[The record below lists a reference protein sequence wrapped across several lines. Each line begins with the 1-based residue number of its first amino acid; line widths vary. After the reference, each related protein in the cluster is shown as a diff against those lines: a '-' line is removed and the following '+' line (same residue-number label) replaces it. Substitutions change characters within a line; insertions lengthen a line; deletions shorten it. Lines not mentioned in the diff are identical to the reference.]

1 MTDTSQSIYE
11 QVTQADRDR
20 ARRILAGEE
29 IYADTRFASE
39 PVWWLGV
46 LSSHLDDYVRAAGF
60 PAIRDGRAERAR
72 LVYAVIEQLVARRE
86 VTR

>member
-29 IYADTRFASE
+29 PYMGSSHASS
-39 PVWWLGV
+39 PAWWLGA
-46 LSSHLDDYVRAAGF
+46 LDHYLGEYVDATDLPVVRE
-60 PAIRDGRAERAR
+60 GRAERAR
-72 LVYAVIEQLVARRE
+72 IAFAVFEQLVVRWE